1 MNNIQGTIPEVL
13 NQLPNEPWAQDIR
26 TSCENLNIS
35 KMKYPVI
42 VIGTHY
48 VGWDSPKVFHEK
60 YALCSSKY
68 YMDHGTPN
76 YAILT
81 PDIVGPSLIIVVQ
94 DNMIGIDKLYFT
106 VLRILHRMA
115 MNLYRMIPKRK

>member
-1 MNNIQGTIPEVL
+1 MTDIQGTIPEVL
-13 NQLPNEPWAQDIR
+13 NEPWAQDIR

-35 KMKYPVI
+35 KMKYPVT
-42 VIGTHY
+42 VVEAHY
-48 VGWDSPKVFHEK
+48 VGWDSPKVFHERYGK
-60 YALCSSKY
+60 WAFALCSSKY
-68 YMDHGTPN
+68 YINTDTPN

-94 DNMIGIDKLYFT
+94 DNMIWIDKLYFT

-115 MNLYRMIPKRK
+115 MNLYRLLS